1 MVAGS
6 NDGRINGKDGP
17 SHGLVESGH
26 PKRSGEDILG
36 GGTSKGKET
45 EEKNHVV

>member
-6 NDGRINGKDGP
+6 NYGRINGKDGP
-17 SHGLVESGH
+17 SQGLVGSGH

-36 GGTSKGKET
+36 EGNSQGKDT